1 MITDE
6 DGILSFRVGAQFP
19 SGGMPWYMVVVWYA
33 NQHSVLL
40 AVAAVLLSA
49 LVGSAAWVMLKRHA
63 WRRLNPKQ
71 SHDSG
76 RK

>member
-1 MITDE
+1 M
-6 DGILSFRVGAQFP
+6 
-19 SGGMPWYMVVVWYA
+19 MVVWYA

-40 AVAAVLLSA
+40 AVAAMLLST

-71 SHDSG
+71 GRDSG